1 MNVRS
6 ISPSRNESAQ
16 VTDQPQQATN
26 NTSSAGMLS
35 RKGRLLATG
44 LLAAVRA
51 NPATTVSMAVATGA
65 AAWMRTNN
73 RPDNNSVSIQPLGK
87 NPRPHGIEVLVVDDN
102 SHPGGH
108 GDMTSFVVNSNI
120 DKTQNIETLLLEN
133 GLSPGLCETLDD
145 LIQISKMKNPPE
157 VISMS
162 LGSTPARHFEEHY
175 PRVLSYFVGRDGEDK
190 SRWPAKGMEA
200 YKSNLEGLTNHIL
213 KKHASSMQM
222 KCADGSIYSKKRAD
236 TFKALTNAGVTVVL
250 CAGNDGDVEAK
261 MNEVGLNVPNEMFK
275 SIYYSHGE
283 FLPDG
288 VIVVGGSET
297 LADGGVFAIGFS
309 NPNPAVD
316 VLADARH
323 IQVNAEGGRASGTS
337 FSAPKVAALAANI
350 LAINPRLK
358 PAEVENI
365 ILSTASPL
373 DSPTNRA
380 RMGVINESKALEV
393 ARHSLS
399 NKHG

>member
-175 PRVLSYFVGRDGEDK
+175 PRVLSYFFTSK
-190 SRWPAKGMEA
+190 SYLILGPEMDP
-200 YKSNLEGLTNHIL
+200 LLT
-213 KKHASSMQM
+213 
-222 KCADGSIYSKKRAD
+222 
-236 TFKALTNAGVTVVL
+236 
-250 CAGNDGDVEAK
+250 
-261 MNEVGLNVPNEMFK
+261 
-275 SIYYSHGE
+275 
-283 FLPDG
+283 
-288 VIVVGGSET
+288 
-297 LADGGVFAIGFS
+297 
-309 NPNPAVD
+309 
-316 VLADARH
+316 
-323 IQVNAEGGRASGTS
+323 
-337 FSAPKVAALAANI
+337 
-350 LAINPRLK
+350 
-358 PAEVENI
+358 
-365 ILSTASPL
+365 
-373 DSPTNRA
+373 
-380 RMGVINESKALEV
+380 
-393 ARHSLS
+393 SLMRQAT
-399 NKHG
+399 